1 MCTFEVFFD
10 VGSTITVVPLS
21 VQGLVWHE
29 VLAGADTLLEEKE
42 SAFLVL
48 EGAVLRVLCWFQVWA
63 FDSEELG
70 PAFSVHLEQQQ
81 LWISLA
87 GQILSEPPSLFIKEV
102 SGSPPSTELNALGGE
117 EGGIV
122 VECFE
127 EP

>member
-1 MCTFEVFFD
+1 MCTFKVFFD

-29 VLAGADTLLEEKE
+29 ILAGADTLLEEKE

-48 EGAVLRVLCWFQVWA
+48 EGAILRVLCWFQGW
-63 FDSEELG
+63 
-70 PAFSVHLEQQQ
+70 AFSVHLEQQQ

-87 GQILSEPPSLFIKEV
+87 GQILSELRSLFIKEV
-102 SGSPPSTELNALGGE
+102 SGSPPSTELKALGGE

-127 EP
+127 EPKASII